1 MREHPDRE
9 TLKKFISGQLAFE
22 DARLIDRHLAAC
34 WECRDRADEI
44 SEQVALQR
52 SDSWLQPSYDEAF
65 EGAASRAAD
74 RLASVLE
81 ETRDVEDLFAQLM
94 QEPPS
99 ERRRKVVTEERFR
112 TLQLSQFLR
121 CRSQATWSSDPA
133 EAVELAR
140 LAVEVALHLD
150 TGRYGSCLVEDARA
164 LAWGY
169 LGNSLRIS
177 SDLWRSERALQQAWF
192 HHAQSEDM
200 LTATEILGFTSS
212 LRVAQSLYDEA
223 AKLSN
228 RSIVLCR
235 RAHDHHREGLGLI
248 RKGMILCYQGR
259 YRAAIQATQAGLG
272 KIDPQSDA
280 RLVLAGKHNLICAL
294 THAGA
299 AMKAK
304 ASLEQ
309 SRHLYQERMDR
320 VRLRWLEGL
329 IARDLGDLSEVE
341 KALGEVRDVFLDRE
355 MGVEVFLVSFDLAQ
369 AYAQYGHWGQ
379 VKEVLSEAIPLGD
392 ALGLGEKT
400 LMARLLYIQ
409 AVCS

>member
-9 TLKKFISGQLAFE
+9 TLKKFISGQLASE
-22 DARLIDRHLAAC
+22 DARLIDRHLAVC

-44 SEQVALQR
+44 SEEVALQL

-65 EGAASRAAD
+65 EDAASRAAD

-81 ETRDVEDLFAQLM
+81 EARDVEDLFAQLM

-99 ERRRKVVTEERFR
+99 ERRRKVVAEERFR

-121 CRSQATWSSDPA
+121 CRSQATWSSDPT
-133 EAVELAR
+133 EAGEMAR

-150 TGRYGSCLVEDARA
+150 AGRYGSCLVEDARA

-169 LGNSLRIS
+169 LGNSLRIN

-212 LRVAQSLYDEA
+212 LRIAQSLYDEA

-228 RSIVLCR
+228 RSIALCR
-235 RAHDHHREGLGLI
+235 RAHDHHREGAGLI
-248 RKGMILCYQGR
+248 RKGMILCYQGL
-259 YRAAIQATQAGLG
+259 YRAAIQTTQAGLE

-294 THAGA
+294 THTGA
-299 AMKAK
+299 AMEAR

-309 SRHLYQERMDR
+309 SRHLYQEQMDR

-341 KALGEVRDVFLDRE
+341 RALGEVREVFLDRQ

-369 AYAQYGHWGQ
+369 AYARFRHWEP
-379 VKEVLSEAIPLGD
+379 VKEILSEIIPLGE

-400 LMARLLYIQ
+400 LMAKLLYIQ